1 MVTSTT
7 STTATPTPTATPTAQ
22 SAVNDA
28 TQALLKGLSAG
39 SGVDTGTLVTSL
51 VAAQFAAR
59 TAALK
64 TKSDTLTAQISGV
77 ATLKSTMNGFSTA
90 LATLVKGGT
99 LQTQPTSSNSALLSA
114 TALPGAKLSAL
125 STSVTVTRLATAQT
139 ARTTVAM
146 PAKDRATTSLG
157 TGTLTLTIGVRAYN
171 ATPIVTMN
179 EDGTKTTQEP
189 GTVWTGVE
197 GTAVD
202 INVGGGTLDEIV
214 AAINAQK
221 TGVTASI
228 VTDANGGAFVSLKGA
243 TGDAQAFTLKG
254 ATGDAL
260 NVGPNADTN
269 TPAKTSV
276 TATAQ
281 NAQLTVDGIAVERSS
296 NTVSDLVDGVK
307 LQLNAVST
315 VPITLGSST
324 PTDALTQAVNDVVE
338 AYNEVLKAIT
348 EQTDPISGTLRA
360 DPAAT
365 SLLRSLKALSS
376 RALVGS
382 ATTGIPRSLS
392 EIGVA
397 TNIDGTLR
405 VDATLLAKQIAA
417 NPDTIESMFAPSGT
431 NVLGLSASLTALTTS
446 ATSVL
451 TGLGASTTRY
461 TAAVSDVTKQQDK
474 VTDQSAQL
482 TTRLTQ
488 QYASMNARVSAY
500 KSTQTFL
507 TNQIAAWNKSS

>member
-7 STTATPTPTATPTAQ
+7 STTATPTPTPTPTPQ

-64 TKSDTLTAQISGV
+64 SKSETLTAQISGV
-77 ATLKSTMNGFSTA
+77 ASLKSTMTGFSNA
-90 LATLVKGGT
+90 LATLVKGGS
-99 LQTQPTSSNSALLSA
+99 LQTQPTSSNNTALSA
-114 TALPGAKLSAL
+114 TAITGAKLSNL
-125 STSVTVTRLATAQT
+125 SASVTVTRLATAQV
-139 ARTTVAM
+139 ARTTTAVLA
-146 PAKDRATTSLG
+146 ADRAKSLG
-157 TGTLTLTIGVRAYN
+157 TGALTLTIGGSAGI
-171 ATPIVTMN
+171 PISVG
-179 EDGTKTTQEP
+179 DGSID
-189 GTVWTGVE
+189 
-197 GTAVD
+197 A
-202 INVGGGTLDEIV
+202 I
-214 AAINAQK
+214 AAGINASK
-221 TGVTASI
+221 SGVTASV
-228 VTDANGGAFVSLKGA
+228 VTDANGGAYLSVKGG

-254 ATGDAL
+254 DGTSGAVDIGGNAT
-260 NVGPNADTN
+260 
-269 TPAKTSV
+269 KTSIV
-276 TATAQ
+276 ATAQ
-281 NAQLTVDGIAVERSS
+281 NAQLTVDGIAVERPS

-315 VPITLGSST
+315 VPITLGSTT
-324 PTDALTQAVNDVVE
+324 PTDALTQAVNDVVTT
-338 AYNEVLKAIT
+338 YNEVLATIT
-348 EQTDPISGTLRA
+348 EQTDPVTGNLRA

-365 SLLRSLKALSS
+365 ALLRSLKALSS
-376 RALVGS
+376 RSLVGG
-382 ATTGIPRSLS
+382 AVAGIPRSLS

-397 TNIDGTLR
+397 TNNDGTLR
-405 VDATLLAKQIAA
+405 VDTALLAKQIAA
-417 NPDTIESMFAPSGT
+417 YPDTIESMFAPSGT

-446 ATSVL
+446 ATSMV
-451 TGLGASTTRY
+451 TGLGASTARY
-461 TAAVSDVTKQQDK
+461 TAAVGDVAEQQDK